1 MDDELVWTPGW
12 RLAQLIAAGHLSPVE
27 LTNQVL
33 QRIDTLDPSL
43 NAFLTVAPDTALAQ
57 AGAAE
62 DALRRGARLGPL
74 HGVPVSIKDSL
85 WTKDIRTTCGSLHY
99 ERFVPP
105 EDSIVALRLR
115 AAGAILVGKT
125 NVPEFCAFGRTV
137 NRLKPEC
144 VNPWDPSRISG
155 ASSGGA
161 AASVSAGLTPIA
173 VGTDG
178 GGSIRLPAALCGIVG
193 LLPTAGRIPRYGQI
207 GGTPGSGIGPMS
219 RDVRDNALLLEV
231 LAGEDRRD
239 PRSLHDPSPA
249 FAESLDRGVKGL
261 RAAWTPDFGHLPIL
275 EPAVIEEARRA
286 ALRLTEAGAEVDE
299 LDRSIDDARS
309 LIVVLEQ
316 SDEFVSLLRS
326 LFDDP
331 EKAAL
336 LSGFFFDPTNTGASP
351 TGLRNREHE
360 LSSAQEQRARITQRF
375 TALFD
380 DYDVLL
386 CPTFGRVAPSI
397 PPGWQWPVP
406 MEEWIAYTYLMNMT
420 GTPAVSVPCGFV
432 DGLPV
437 GLQVIGPSGGEAEI
451 LRFARAL
458 EELRPWSE
466 SHPPL
471 G

>member
-1 MDDELVWTPGW
+1 
-12 RLAQLIAAGHLSPVE
+12 
-27 LTNQVL
+27 
-33 QRIDTLDPSL
+33 
-43 NAFLTVAPDTALAQ
+43 
-57 AGAAE
+57 
-62 DALRRGARLGPL
+62 
-74 HGVPVSIKDSL
+74 
-85 WTKDIRTTCGSLHY
+85 
-99 ERFVPP
+99 
-105 EDSIVALRLR
+105 
-115 AAGAILVGKT
+115 
-125 NVPEFCAFGRTV
+125 
-137 NRLKPEC
+137 

-193 LLPTAGRIPRYGQI
+193 MLPTAGRIPRYGQI
-207 GGTPGSGIGPMS
+207 GGTPGSRIGPMS

-239 PRSLHDPSPA
+239 PRSLHGLSPV
-249 FAESLDRGVKGL
+249 FAESLDEGVKGL

-275 EPAVIEEARRA
+275 EPEVIEEARRA
-286 ALRLTEAGAEVDE
+286 AFRLTEAGAEVDE
-299 LDRSIDDARS
+299 IDRPIDDARS

-336 LSGFFFDPTNTGASP
+336 LSEFFFDPTNTGASP
-351 TGLRNREHE
+351 TGLKNREDE
-360 LSSAQEQRARITQRF
+360 RSLAREQQARITQRF

-380 DYDVLL
+380 RYDVLL
-386 CPTFGRVAPSI
+386 SPTFGRVAPMI

-437 GLQVIGPSGGEAEI
+437 GLQVIGPSGGEASI

-458 EELRPWSE
+458 EELQPWSE
-466 SHPPL
+466 RHPPL